1 MKRFKRVIAVAALFA
16 TAHMVH
22 GQSMVEL
29 GAAMA
34 TQDQLAAGAVGGGLN
49 PATYTGRA
57 QAAVQAAN
65 MRPEFG
71 ATATMPNP
79 AAGYPASPPLGAPA
93 TALPGA
99 AAPPPGPGVP
109 PAALGI
115 EEGGA
120 PAAAP
125 IPGLSRPT
133 GPAAQ
138 PAVGQPGAPAAP
150 TPIPTIKVLVGRR
163 VYCAVCG
170 TLLDDAYYLTVPA
183 TEKDKYLDDG
193 IHDNGVPND
202 DIRGNVETIKDK
214 YIGPECNEVKK
225 RLIAAIRSAEAL
237 YRPPLGEMAAESY
250 FVNEPAEDRR
260 KRLEIEARRVA
271 DEAST
276 MLFFGYH
283 ICSLNPVSENPA
295 FPNILEKEKQRDE
308 LLRDWNNKFLA
319 AFRTDKNDPKSD
331 FYQVYVPEPPA
342 LPRYPFPQGYHPV
355 QKRASGAQPGQP
367 QPQATPNIYNGDQ
380 VLGVPGV

>member
-1 MKRFKRVIAVAALFA
+1 MACGGIVI
-16 TAHMVH
+16 
-22 GQSMVEL
+22 GQTMVEL

-34 TQDQLAAGAVGGGLN
+34 TQDQLAAGAAGGGLN

-65 MRPEFG
+65 MRPG
-71 ATATMPNP
+71 VAPTAPLPNP
-79 AAGYPASPPLGAPA
+79 AAGFSAPPPLGAA
-93 TALPGA
+93 
-99 AAPPPGPGVP
+99 
-109 PAALGI
+109 
-115 EEGGA
+115 A
-120 PAAAP
+120 PAAAAP
-125 IPGLSRPT
+125 GGAVAAGVEGTGGEQNPPDVIPGLSRPT
-133 GPAAQ
+133 APQ
-138 PAVGQPGAPAAP
+138 PVAPAAPGAVATP

-183 TEKDKYLDDG
+183 TDKDKYFDDG
-193 IHDNGVPND
+193 IHDNGVAGD

-214 YIGPECNEVKK
+214 YIGPECNDLKK
-225 RLIAAIRSAEAL
+225 RLIAAIRGAENL
-237 YRPPLGEMAAESY
+237 YRPPIGEAAKEAY
-250 FVNEPAEDRR
+250 FVYEPEADRR
-260 KRLEIEARRVA
+260 KRLEIDAQRVA

-283 ICSLNPVSENPA
+283 ICSLNPVSDNPM

-319 AFRTDKNDPKSD
+319 AFRTDKNDPQSD
-331 FYQVYVPEPPA
+331 FYQIYVPEAPA
-342 LPRYPFPQGYHPV
+342 LPRYPFPPGYVPLP
-355 QKRASGAQPGQP
+355 KRASGATGQQPGQV